1 MCLEIKYSIIFAENI
16 FSALKTGQQEK
27 TYIISEI
34 DIPEFNVQLIELI
47 EIQV

>member
-16 FSALKTGQQEK
+16 FSALKTGQKEK

-34 DIPEFNVQLIELI
+34 GIPELYVQLIELI